1 LFWGASCLLACPKLG
16 QDTGSSSSDSSS
28 SGGSSGSSGSSASS
42 KRLDQLSTAELSDE
56 CKSINDEL
64 NSRFSNRRL
73 ATYDCTR
80 LYVQSGDATACS
92 QAVNDC
98 VNASPD
104 ASPTAPRPTDFT
116 IDGTECTALQD
127 CPVTL
132 SEFDQCI
139 SDRFDQSDQLMSLV
153 TCSLANDPEAVQTAL
168 DQIDNPRATPS
179 SCTNIA
185 NLCPGLL

>member
-1 LFWGASCLLACPKLG
+1 MSWVRNSSRRGESYVGCGRARRRAWRGGPSWRRAWCWGALAWGAPCLLACPKLG

-28 SGGSSGSSGSSASS
+28 SGGSSGSSASASS

-64 NSRFSNRRL
+64 NTRFSNRRL

-80 LYVQSGDATACS
+80 LYLQSGDATACS

-104 ASPTAPRPTDFT
+104 ASPTAARPADFT
-116 IDGTECTALQD
+116 IDGIECTALQD
-127 CPVTL
+127 CPV
-132 SEFDQCI
+132 
-139 SDRFDQSDQLMSLV
+139 
-153 TCSLANDPEAVQTAL
+153 
-168 DQIDNPRATPS
+168 
-179 SCTNIA
+179 
-185 NLCPGLL
+185 